1 MGIGDNISNFDK
13 IILKDLV
20 DNIKEK
26 LCQFI
31 INKFIKMK
39 IKIQLNITFLSQ
51 NSSLNNFIIY

>member
-26 LCQFI
+26 I
-31 INKFIKMK
+31 MSIHKK
-39 IKIQLNITFLSQ
+39 
-51 NSSLNNFIIY
+51 